1 MKTSFENFDT
11 SRLPAIARNLAVRE
25 LTPSS
30 FRYLACPYGLRSFQK
45 KNHENLSP
53 KGMFLMFSFEQVMIR
68 RIGGVDADFLEAR
81 LQESL
86 QTQLQKD
93 EVST

>member
-1 MKTSFENFDT
+1 
-11 SRLPAIARNLAVRE
+11 
-25 LTPSS
+25 
-30 FRYLACPYGLRSFQK
+30 
-45 KNHENLSP
+45 
-53 KGMFLMFSFEQVMIR
+53 MFSFEQVIIR
-68 RIGGVDADFLEAR
+68 RIGGVGADFLEAR